1 MSWILRANLK
11 RRKARLALTV
21 GGIAIGVATL
31 FALLSFS
38 AGISTA
44 LERELNSLGA
54 HIIILPVGCPYS
66 LTLSLMQGADTIE
79 YINET
84 SLADFRAVDN
94 VDIAAPAVVGRAK
107 VNGALTPV
115 YGTDIQTAA
124 LKHWD
129 LSTFDGAVIGSKAAA
144 DLRLSV
150 GDTITVSLYAPI
162 TIPVAGILPVTGG
175 RDDTFVFLPLA
186 DAQRV
191 LALQGKLS
199 AVLVRTADVSRV
211 SETRMT
217 LGHMMGVQAIP
228 PSEVFDTLVGIL
240 ATVRQ
245 TMILIA
251 GIAIAVGVFTTMNTM
266 IMSVQER
273 RREIGLLRA
282 VGATRRE
289 VFGLFLAESVTVSA
303 IGGLVGLGIGYAAT
317 LFLPRASGLGLE
329 ALPQYSLAF
338 IGISLLVA
346 IAVGTVAALYPA
358 MVAARVQPIRA
369 LREL

>member
-1 MSWILRANLK
+1 MNWILRANLK

-21 GGIAIGVATL
+21 GGIAVGVATL

-38 AGISTA
+38 AGIASA
-44 LERELNSLGA
+44 LDRELAGLGA
-54 HIIILPVGCPYS
+54 HIIVLPIGCPYS
-66 LTLSLMQGADTIE
+66 LTLSLMQGADTME
-79 YINET
+79 YIRGE
-84 SLADFRAVDN
+84 SLAEFRAVDN
-94 VDIAAPAVVGRAK
+94 VEIAAPAVVGRAK
-107 VNGALTPV
+107 VNGTLTPV

-124 LKHWD
+124 LKGWD
-129 LSTFDGAVIGSKAAA
+129 LETFDGAVVGSKAAS
-144 DLRLSV
+144 DLGLAA

-162 TIPVAGILPVTGG
+162 TIVVAKILPVTGG

-186 DAQRV
+186 DAQAV
-191 LALQGKLS
+191 LALEGKIS

-211 SETRMT
+211 SETRST
-217 LGHMMGVQAIP
+217 LGHMAGVQAIP
-228 PSEVFDTLVGIL
+228 PNEVFDTLVGIL

-273 RREIGLLRA
+273 RRDIGLLRA

-289 VFGLFLAESVTVSA
+289 VFTLFLYESMTVSA
-303 IGGLVGLGIGYAAT
+303 IGGLVGLAVGYVAT
-317 LFLPRASGLGLE
+317 LLLPRASGLGLE
-329 ALPQYSLAF
+329 ALPQYSLSF
-338 IGISLLVA
+338 IGICLGVA

-358 MVAARVQPIRA
+358 MLAARVQPIRA

>member
-1 MSWILRANLK
+1 MNWILRANLK

-21 GGIAIGVATL
+21 AGIAIGVATL

-38 AGISTA
+38 AGIASA
-44 LERELNSLGA
+44 LERELDSLGA
-54 HIIILPVGCPYS
+54 HILVLPVGCPYS

-79 YINET
+79 YIDEAA
-84 SLADFRAVDN
+84 LPEFRAVDN
-94 VDIAAPAVVGRAK
+94 VETAAPAVVGRVK
-107 VNGALTPV
+107 VNGTLTPI
-115 YGTDIQTAA
+115 YGTDAETAR
-124 LKHWD
+124 LKNWD
-129 LSTFDGAVIGSKAAA
+129 LASFDGAVVGSKVAT
-144 DLRLSV
+144 DLKLAV
-150 GDTITVSLYAPI
+150 GDTLQVSLYAPLAV
-162 TIPVAGILPVTGG
+162 PVVKILPFTGG

-191 LALQGKLS
+191 LALEGKVS
-199 AVLVRTADVSRV
+199 AVLVRTTDVSRV
-211 SETRMT
+211 SETRSA
-217 LGHMMGVQAIP
+217 LGHMMGVQAVP

-273 RREIGLLRA
+273 RRDIGLLRA

-289 VFGLFLAESVTVSA
+289 VFSLFLYESVAVSA
-303 IGGLVGLGIGYAAT
+303 VGGVVGLAVGYVAT
-317 LFLPRASGLGLE
+317 LLLPRASGLGLE
-329 ALPQYSLAF
+329 ALPQYSVAF
-338 IGISLLVA
+338 VGISLVVA
-346 IAVGTVAALYPA
+346 IAVGALAALYPA
-358 MVAARVQPIRA
+358 MMAARVEPIRA

>member
-11 RRKARLALTV
+11 RRKARLALTI

-44 LERELNSLGA
+44 LERELDSLGA
-54 HIIILPVGCPYS
+54 HIIVLPIGCPYS
-66 LTLSLMQGADTIE
+66 LTLSLMQGADTAS
-79 YINET
+79 YIDET
-84 SLADFRAVDN
+84 SLPQFHAVDN
-94 VDIAAPAVVGRAK
+94 VQLATPVVVGRAK
-107 VNGALTPV
+107 VNGTLTPV
-115 YGTDIQTAA
+115 YGTDIETSE
-124 LKHWD
+124 LKSWD
-129 LSTFDGAVIGSKAAA
+129 LTAFDGAVVGSKVAA
-144 DLRLSV
+144 DLKLAV
-150 GDTITVSLYAPI
+150 GDTIDVSLYAPI
-162 TIPVAGILPVTGG
+162 TIQVVKVLPVTGG

-199 AVLVRTADVSRV
+199 AVLVRTGDVSRV
-211 SETRMT
+211 SETRT
-217 LGHMMGVQAIP
+217 ALGHIMGVQAIP

-282 VGATRRE
+282 VGATRHE
-289 VFGLFLAESVTVSA
+289 VFSLFLTESVVVSA
-303 IGGLVGLGIGYAAT
+303 IGGGVGLGIGYLAT
-317 LFLPRASGLGLE
+317 LLLPRASGMGLD
-329 ALPQYSLAF
+329 APPQYSLGF
-338 IGISLLVA
+338 VGICLLVA
-346 IAVGTVAALYPA
+346 ITVGAISAVYPA
-358 MVAARVQPIRA
+358 MMAARIQPIRA

>member
-1 MSWILRANLK
+1 MNWILRANLK
-11 RRKARLALTV
+11 RRKARLALTI
-21 GGIAIGVATL
+21 GGIAVGVATL

-38 AGISTA
+38 AGIATA
-44 LERELNSLGA
+44 LERELDSLGA
-54 HIIILPVGCPYS
+54 HIIVLPIGCPYS

-79 YINET
+79 YISED
-84 SLADFRAVDN
+84 SLAEFRAVDN
-94 VDIAAPAVVGRAK
+94 VQIAAPVVVGRAK
-107 VNGALTPV
+107 VNGTLTPV
-115 YGTDIQTAA
+115 YGSDIQTAQ
-124 LKHWD
+124 LKDWE
-129 LSTFDGAVIGSKAAA
+129 LASFDGAVIGSKAAA
-144 DLRLSV
+144 DLKLSV
-150 GDTITVSLYAPI
+150 GDSITVSLYAPI
-162 TIPVAGILPVTGG
+162 TIQVVKVLPVTGG

-186 DAQRV
+186 DAQKV

-199 AVLVRTADVSRV
+199 AVLVRTADVSHV
-211 SETRMT
+211 SETRT
-217 LGHMMGVQAIP
+217 ALGHMMGVQAVP

-289 VFGLFLAESVTVSA
+289 VFNLFLTESVFVSA
-303 IGGLVGLGIGYAAT
+303 IGGVVGLAVGYLAT
-317 LFLPRASGLGLE
+317 LLLPRASGMGLD
-329 ALPQYSLAF
+329 APPQYSFAF
-338 IGISLLVA
+338 VGICLLVA
-346 IAVGTVAALYPA
+346 ITVGAVSAMYPA
-358 MVAARVQPIRA
+358 MMAARIQPIRA

>member
-1 MSWILRANLK
+1 MNWILRANLK
-11 RRKARLALTV
+11 RRKARLALTI
-21 GGIAIGVATL
+21 GGIAVGVATL

-38 AGISTA
+38 AGIATA
-44 LERELNSLGA
+44 LERELDSLGA

-66 LTLSLMQGADTIE
+66 LTLALMQGADTIE
-79 YINET
+79 YIDEA
-84 SLADFRAVDN
+84 SLAEFRAVSN
-94 VDIAAPAVVGRAK
+94 VEVAAPAVVGRAK
-107 VNGALTPV
+107 VNGTLLPI
-115 YGTDIQTAA
+115 YGTDIETAT

-129 LSTFDGAVIGSKAAA
+129 LTTFDGAVIGSKAAA
-144 DLRLSV
+144 DLGLSV

-162 TIPVAGILPVTGG
+162 TIAVTKVLPVTGG

-186 DAQRV
+186 EAQQV
-191 LALQGKLS
+191 LALNGKLS

-211 SETRMT
+211 SETRSL
-217 LGHMMGVQAIP
+217 LGHMMGVQAVP
-228 PSEVFDTLVGIL
+228 PNEVFDTLVGIL

-273 RREIGLLRA
+273 RRDIGLLRA

-289 VFGLFLAESVTVSA
+289 VFNLFLYESVTVSA
-303 IGGLVGLGIGYAAT
+303 IGGLVGLGAGYVAT
-317 LFLPRASGLGLE
+317 LLLPRASGLGLE

-338 IGISLLVA
+338 IGICLGVA

-358 MVAARVQPIRA
+358 MMATRVQPIRA

>member
-1 MSWILRANLK
+1 MNWILRANLK

-21 GGIAIGVATL
+21 GGIAVGVATL

-38 AGISTA
+38 AGIATA
-44 LERELNSLGA
+44 LDRELAGLGA
-54 HIIILPVGCPYS
+54 HIIVLPIGCPYS
-66 LTLSLMQGADTIE
+66 LTLSLMQGADTME
-79 YINET
+79 YIRGD

-94 VDIAAPAVVGRAK
+94 VEIAAPAVVGRAK

-124 LKHWD
+124 LKGWD
-129 LSTFDGAVIGSKAAA
+129 LETFDGAVVGSKAAS
-144 DLRLSV
+144 DLGLAV

-162 TIPVAGILPVTGG
+162 TIPVAKILPVTGG

-186 DAQRV
+186 DAQAV
-191 LALQGKLS
+191 LALDGKIS
-199 AVLVRTADVSRV
+199 AVLVRTVDVSRV
-211 SETRMT
+211 SETRST
-217 LGHMMGVQAIP
+217 LGHMTGVQAIP
-228 PSEVFDTLVGIL
+228 PNEVFDTLVGIL

-273 RREIGLLRA
+273 RRDIGLLRA

-289 VFGLFLAESVTVSA
+289 VFTLFLYESMTVSA
-303 IGGLVGLGIGYAAT
+303 IGGLVGLAVGYVAT
-317 LFLPRASGLGLE
+317 LLLPRASGLGLE
-329 ALPQYSLAF
+329 ALPQYSVSF
-338 IGISLLVA
+338 IGICLGVA

-358 MVAARVQPIRA
+358 MLAARVQPIRA

>member
-1 MSWILRANLK
+1 MNWILRANLK

-21 GGIAIGVATL
+21 GGIAVGVATL

-38 AGISTA
+38 AGIASA
-44 LERELNSLGA
+44 LERELDSLGA
-54 HIIILPVGCPYS
+54 HIIVLPVGCPYS

-79 YINET
+79 YIDEA
-84 SLADFRAVDN
+84 SLAQYRAVDN
-94 VDIAAPAVVGRAK
+94 VALAAPAVVGRAK
-107 VNGALTPV
+107 VNGTLTPV
-115 YGTDIQTAA
+115 YGTDDQTAR
-124 LKHWD
+124 LKNWD
-129 LSTFDGAVIGSKAAA
+129 VASLGGAVIGSKVAT
-144 DLRLSV
+144 DLKLSV
-150 GDTITVSLYAPI
+150 GDTANISLYASIAVPI
-162 TIPVAGILPVTGG
+162 VKVLPVTGG

-186 DAQRV
+186 DAQKV
-191 LALQGKLS
+191 LALEGKLS

-211 SETRMT
+211 SETRST
-217 LGHMMGVQAIP
+217 LGHMMGVQAVP

-251 GIAIAVGVFTTMNTM
+251 GIAIAVGIFTTMNTM

-289 VFGLFLAESVTVSA
+289 VFNIFLTESVFVSA
-303 IGGLVGLGIGYAAT
+303 IGGLVGLAAGYLAT
-317 LFLPRASGLGLE
+317 LLLPRASGMGLD
-329 ALPQYSLAF
+329 APPQYSLSF
-338 IGISLLVA
+338 VGICLLVA
-346 IAVGTVAALYPA
+346 IAVGAVSALYPA
-358 MVAARVQPIRA
+358 MTAARIQPIRA

>member
-1 MSWILRANLK
+1 
-11 RRKARLALTV
+11 
-21 GGIAIGVATL
+21 
-31 FALLSFS
+31 
-38 AGISTA
+38 
-44 LERELNSLGA
+44 
-54 HIIILPVGCPYS
+54 
-66 LTLSLMQGADTIE
+66 MQGADTIE
-79 YINET
+79 YIDES
-84 SLADFRAVDN
+84 SLAEFRAVDN

-107 VNGALTPV
+107 VNGTLTPI

-129 LSTFDGAVIGSKAAA
+129 LTTFEGAVVGSKAAA
-144 DLRLSV
+144 DLKLAV
-150 GDTITVSLYAPI
+150 GDSIQISLYAPI
-162 TIPVAGILPVTGG
+162 TIQVAKVLPVTGG

-186 DAQRV
+186 EAQRV
-191 LALQGKLS
+191 LALQGKIS

-211 SETRMT
+211 SETRST
-217 LGHMMGVQAIP
+217 LGHMMGVQAVP
-228 PSEVFDTLVGIL
+228 PNEVFDTLVGIL

-273 RREIGLLRA
+273 RRDIGLLRA

-289 VFGLFLAESVTVSA
+289 VFNLFLYESVTVSA
-303 IGGLVGLGIGYAAT
+303 VGGLVGLAAGYLAT
-317 LFLPRASGLGLE
+317 LLLPRASGLGLE

-338 IGISLLVA
+338 VGICLAVA
-346 IAVGTVAALYPA
+346 VAVGTVAAVYPA
-358 MVAARVQPIRA
+358 MLATRVQPIRA

>member
-1 MSWILRANLK
+1 MNWILRANLK

-21 GGIAIGVATL
+21 GGIAVGVATL

-38 AGISTA
+38 AGIASA
-44 LERELNSLGA
+44 LDRELAGLGA
-54 HIIILPVGCPYS
+54 HIIVLPIGCPYS
-66 LTLSLMQGADTIE
+66 LTLSLMQGADTME
-79 YINET
+79 YIRGE
-84 SLADFRAVDN
+84 SLAEFRAVDN
-94 VDIAAPAVVGRAK
+94 VEIAAPAVVGRAK
-107 VNGALTPV
+107 VNGTLTPV
-115 YGTDIQTAA
+115 YGTDIQIAA
-124 LKHWD
+124 LKGWD
-129 LSTFDGAVIGSKAAA
+129 LETFDGAVVGSKAAS
-144 DLRLSV
+144 DLGLAA

-162 TIPVAGILPVTGG
+162 TIVVAKILPVTGG

-186 DAQRV
+186 DAQAV
-191 LALQGKLS
+191 LALEGKIS

-211 SETRMT
+211 SETRST
-217 LGHMMGVQAIP
+217 LGHMAGVQAIP
-228 PSEVFDTLVGIL
+228 PNEVFDTLVGIL

-273 RREIGLLRA
+273 RRDIGLLRA

-289 VFGLFLAESVTVSA
+289 VFTLFLYESMTVSA
-303 IGGLVGLGIGYAAT
+303 IGGLVGLAVGYVAT
-317 LFLPRASGLGLE
+317 LLLPRASGLGLE
-329 ALPQYSLAF
+329 ALPQYSLSF
-338 IGISLLVA
+338 IGICLGVA

-358 MVAARVQPIRA
+358 MLAARVQPIRA